1 MNYRIFIIAL
11 FFGIG
16 HLQAQENYNQNKFK
30 QLYEEL
36 PTPNVYRTA
45 SGAPGSQYWQQR
57 ADYKIEVTLD
67 EVAQTISG
75 EETITYYNNSPDELK
90 YLWVQLDQNIRST
103 DSEWYLVNQQS
114 INSLMSFK
122 DFKDLEPWFDGG
134 FKIQKLTDT
143 RGNDLPYTINH
154 TMMRIDLPE
163 PLVSKGAYSFKI
175 KWYYI
180 ANNRDEVGGRSGY
193 EYFAEEDNALYTIA
207 QFYPRMAVYNDV
219 EGWQNKQFRG
229 DGEFALPFGN
239 FDVRIT
245 VPADHVVAAT
255 GELYNKKEVLTQNQI
270 DRLNEAKTA
279 DKPVLIITEAEA
291 RENEKT
297 KSNDVKT
304 WHFKAENV
312 RDFAWA
318 SSRKFIWD
326 AKGLLFGDRTVLCM
340 SFFPREAN
348 PLWGKYA
355 TEANLQT
362 LETFSRHTFDY
373 PYPVSISVN
382 AKSIGMEYPMINFN
396 FGRSEPDET
405 YSEQSKY
412 GVISVIMHEVGHNYF
427 PMIVNSDERQWAWMD
442 EGLNTFLQYLAEQ
455 DFEPGFPS
463 RRGEPRKIVNYM
475 KGDKSG
481 MVPIMTNTESLKQ
494 FGNNAYGK
502 TTTALNILR
511 ETVMGRELFDFAFK
525 TYAQR
530 WMFKHP
536 TPADF
541 FRTMEDASA
550 VDLDWFWRGWFFTTD
565 HVDMAIDNVK
575 WYKLAKAEPGYGKVT
590 KRQARDQEPP
600 SISAIRNA
608 EENHRARTQRDTTL
622 VDFYTNYDPY
632 EIDET
637 DATSFN
643 DLMASYSE
651 EEREALSDKR
661 NYYEV
666 SFSMIG
672 GLVMPLIVEFTYV
685 DDSKEIRQIPAEIW
699 KMGDE
704 SVTKVFVTEKEV
716 SKITLDPYLQT
727 ADVDLD
733 NNTWIIHGAANRFE
747 LYKSTPR
754 AAGQNPMQKA
764 RSSGSDK

>member
-1 MNYRIFIIAL
+1 MNYRIFIIVLL
-11 FFGIG
+11 FGFGN
-16 HLQAQENYNQNKFK
+16 LQAQENYNQSKFK

-45 SGAPGSQYWQQR
+45 SGAPGPQYWQQR
-57 ADYKIEVTLD
+57 ADYKMDITLD

-75 EETITYYNNSPDELK
+75 EETITYYNNSPDQLTF
-90 YLWVQLDQNIRST
+90 LWVQLDQNIRGT
-103 DSEWYLVNQQS
+103 DSDWYGVNQQS
-114 INSLMSFK
+114 INSPISFK

-134 FKIQKLTDT
+134 FKIEKLTDT
-143 RGNDLPYTINH
+143 RGNDLPYKINQ

-163 PLVSKGAYSFKI
+163 PLVSNGAYSFKI
-175 KWYYI
+175 KWHYKV
-180 ANNRDEVGGRSGY
+180 NNRDEVGGRSGY
-193 EYFAEEDNALYTIA
+193 EYFADEDNGLYIIA
-207 QFYPRMAVYNDV
+207 QFYPRMAVYSDV

-239 FDVRIT
+239 FEVKLT

-255 GELYNKKEVLTQNQI
+255 GELQNKKEMLTQKQM
-270 DRLNEAKTA
+270 DRLNAAKTA
-279 DKPVLIITEAEA
+279 DTPVLIVTEEEA

-297 KSNDVKT
+297 KSSDVKT

-326 AKGLLFGDRTVLCM
+326 AKGLQFGDRTVMCM
-340 SFFPREAN
+340 SFFPKEAN

-355 TEANLQT
+355 TEANMQT
-362 LETFSRHTFDY
+362 LETYSRHTFDY

-396 FGRSEPDET
+396 YGRSESDGT

-412 GVISVIMHEVGHNYF
+412 GVIGVIIHEVGHNYF
-427 PMIVNSDERQWAWMD
+427 PMVVNSDERQWAWLD

-481 MVPIMTNTESLKQ
+481 MTPIMTNTESLKQ

-550 VDLDWFWRGWFFTTD
+550 VDLDWFWRGWFYTTD

-575 WYKLAKAEPGYGKVT
+575 WYKLAKAEPGYGKVM
-590 KRQARDQEPP
+590 KRQTRDQEPP

-608 EENHRARTQRDTTL
+608 EENHRARTQR
-622 VDFYTNYDPY
+622 
-632 EIDET
+632 EI
-637 DATSFN
+637 
-643 DLMASYSE
+643 
-651 EEREALSDKR
+651 
-661 NYYEV
+661 
-666 SFSMIG
+666 G
-672 GLVMPLIVEFTYV
+672 
-685 DDSKEIRQIPAEIW
+685 
-699 KMGDE
+699 
-704 SVTKVFVTEKEV
+704 
-716 SKITLDPYLQT
+716 
-727 ADVDLD
+727 
-733 NNTWIIHGAANRFE
+733 
-747 LYKSTPR
+747 R
-754 AAGQNPMQKA
+754 AHV
-764 RSSGSDK
+764 

>member
-1 MNYRIFIIAL
+1 MNYRIIITAL
-11 FFGIG
+11 FFGFG
-16 HLQAQENYNQNKFK
+16 SLQAQENYNQSKFK
-30 QLYEEL
+30 QLHDEL

-45 SGAPGSQYWQQR
+45 SGAPGPQYWQQR
-57 ADYKIEVTLD
+57 ADYKMDIVLD

-75 EETITYYNNSPDELK
+75 EETITYYNNSPDQLT
-90 YLWVQLDQNIRST
+90 YLWVQLDQNIRGT
-103 DSEWYLVNQQS
+103 DSDWYRINQQS
-114 INSLMSFK
+114 INSPLSFK
-122 DFKDLEPWFDGG
+122 EFKDLEPWFDGG
-134 FKIQKLTDT
+134 FKIEKLTDT
-143 RGNDLPYTINH
+143 RGNDLPYKVNQ

-175 KWYYI
+175 KWHYKV
-180 ANNRDEVGGRSGY
+180 NNRDEVGGRSGY
-193 EYFAEEDNALYTIA
+193 EYFADGDNALYTIA
-207 QFYPRMAVYNDV
+207 QFYPRMAVYSDV
-219 EGWQNKQFRG
+219 EGWQNKQFLG
-229 DGEFALPFGN
+229 DGEFTLPFGN
-239 FDVRIT
+239 FEVKLT

-255 GELYNKKEVLTQNQI
+255 GELQNKRDILTQKQM

-279 DKPVLIITEAEA
+279 NTPVLIVTEEEA

-297 KSNDVKT
+297 KSTDVKT

-326 AKGLLFGDRTVLCM
+326 AKGLKFGDRTVMCM
-340 SFFPREAN
+340 SFFPKEAN

-355 TEANLQT
+355 TEANMQT
-362 LETFSRHTFDY
+362 LETYSRHTFDY

-396 FGRSEPDET
+396 YGRSESDGT

-412 GVISVIMHEVGHNYF
+412 GVISVIIHEVGHNYF
-427 PMIVNSDERQWAWMD
+427 PMVVNSDERQWAWLD
-442 EGLNTFLQYLAEQ
+442 EGVNTFLQYLAEQ

-463 RRGEPRKIVNYM
+463 RRGEPRNIVKYM

-481 MVPIMTNTESLKQ
+481 MTPIMTDSESLKQ

-565 HVDMAIDNVK
+565 HVDLAIDDVK
-575 WYKLAKAEPGYGKVT
+575 WYKLANSEPGSAKAI
-590 KRQARDQEPP
+590 AREAKEKEHP
-600 SISAIRNA
+600 SISNIRNA
-608 EENHRARTQRDTTL
+608 EENHRARTQRDTSL
-622 VDFYTNYDPY
+622 VDFYTNYDPN
-632 EIDET
+632 ET
-637 DATSFN
+637 DDLDAMSFEL
-643 DLMASYSE
+643 LMASYSD
-651 EEREALSDKR
+651 EERKALDDKR

-666 SFSMIG
+666 KFSNIG
-672 GLVMPLIVEFTYV
+672 GLVMPIIVEFTYA
-685 DDSKEIRQIPAEIW
+685 DETKEIRQIPAEIW
-699 KMGDE
+699 KMGDA

-727 ADVDLD
+727 ADTNLD
-733 NNTWIIHGAANRFE
+733 NNIWKSGGNFNRFE
-747 LYKSTPR
+747 LHKPKPR
-754 AAGQNPMQKA
+754 AVGQNPMQKA
-764 RSSGSDK
+764 RSND

>member
-1 MNYRIFIIAL
+1 MNYRIYIIVLL
-11 FFGIG
+11 FGFGN
-16 HLQAQENYNQNKFK
+16 LQAQENYNQSKFK
-30 QLYEEL
+30 QLYQEL

-45 SGAPGSQYWQQR
+45 SGAPGPEYWQQR
-57 ADYKIEVTLD
+57 ADYKMDITLD

-75 EETITYYNNSPDELK
+75 EETITYYNNSPDQLT
-90 YLWVQLDQNIRST
+90 YLWVQLDQNIRGT
-103 DSEWYLVNQQS
+103 DSDWYRVNKQS
-114 INSLMSFK
+114 INSPMAFK

-134 FKIQKLTDT
+134 FKIEKLTDT
-143 RGNDLPYTINH
+143 RGNDLPYKINQ
-154 TMMRIDLPE
+154 TMMRIDLPQ

-175 KWYYI
+175 KWHYKV
-180 ANNRDEVGGRSGY
+180 NNRDEVGGRSGF
-193 EYFAEEDNALYTIA
+193 EYFAEEENALYTIA

-239 FDVRIT
+239 FEVKLT

-255 GELYNKKEVLTQNQI
+255 GELQNKRDILTQNQL

-279 DKPVLIITEAEA
+279 DTPVLIVTEEEA
-291 RENEKT
+291 RDNEKT
-297 KSNDVKT
+297 KSTEVKT

-326 AKGLLFGDRTVLCM
+326 AKGLQFGDRTVLCM
-340 SFFPREAN
+340 SFFPKEGN

-362 LETFSRHTFDY
+362 LETYSRHTFDY

-396 FGRSEPDET
+396 FGRSETDGT

-427 PMIVNSDERQWAWMD
+427 PMVVNSDERQWAWLD
-442 EGLNTFLQYLAEQ
+442 EGVNTFLQYLAEQ

-463 RRGEPRKIVNYM
+463 RRGEPRNIVNYM

-481 MVPIMTNTESLKQ
+481 MTPIMTNTESLKQ

-511 ETVMGRELFDFAFK
+511 ETVMGRELFDYAFK

-550 VDLDWFWRGWFFTTD
+550 VDLDWFWRGWFYTTD
-565 HVDMAIDNVK
+565 HVDLAIDDVK
-575 WYKLAKAEPGYGKVT
+575 WYKLANPEPGSAKAI
-590 KRQARDQEPP
+590 KREAKDKEPP
-600 SISAIRNA
+600 SISDIRNA
-608 EENHRARTQRDTTL
+608 EENHQARTQRDTSL
-622 VDFYTNYDPY
+622 VDFYTNYDPN
-632 EIDET
+632 ET
-637 DATSFN
+637 DDMDATSFEL
-643 DLMASYSE
+643 LMASYSD
-651 EEREALSDKR
+651 EERKALDDKR

-666 SFSMIG
+666 SFSNIG
-672 GLVMPLIVEFTYV
+672 GLVMPLIVEFTYA

-704 SVTKVFVTEKEV
+704 TVTKVFVTEKEV
-716 SKITLDPYLQT
+716 SRITLDPYLQT
-727 ADVDLD
+727 ADTNLD
-733 NNTWIIHGAANRFE
+733 NNVWISSGDVNRFE
-747 LYKSTPR
+747 VFKPKPR
-754 AAGQNPMQKA
+754 AARENPMQKA
-764 RSSGSDK
+764 RSSELDK